1 MYQPSEIVSLYTSYS
16 RSFVPEFGINPDG
29 QVFEPTRGTQ
39 YEVGVKANLLENR
52 LSATLAAYQLSKTNV
67 LTEDPDPERAALDYQ
82 VQVGKQR
89 SRGIELDV
97 AGEIL
102 PGWKMIAS
110 YAYTNAI
117 VTKDEAFS
125 IGDKLSG
132 VPNNQ
137 ASLTTYEIQKGNFQ
151 GLGFGL
157 GLFYVG
163 PREAE
168 LPNTFT
174 VGDYLRTDAA
184 LYYRRGVLVRRSTSE
199 IYLIRTTFVH
209 SDLEGLFTEVNP

>member
-1 MYQPSEIVSLYTSYS
+1 M
-16 RSFVPEFGINPDG
+16 
-29 QVFEPTRGTQ
+29 FEPTRGTQ
-39 YEVGVKANLLENR
+39 YEVEVKANLLENR
-52 LSATLAAYQLSKTNV
+52 LSATLATCQLSKTNV

-117 VTKDEAFS
+117 VTKDEAFP

-137 ASLTTYEIQKGNFQ
+137 ASLWTTYEIQKGNFQ

-163 PREAE
+163 PRETE
-168 LPNTFT
+168 LPDTFT

-184 LYYRRGVLVRRSTSE
+184 LYYRRGGFSAAINIRNLFDTDYVRTPGFGR
-199 IYLIRTTFVH
+199 FVYRGEPLTITG
-209 SDLEGLFTEVNP
+209 SVSWEF